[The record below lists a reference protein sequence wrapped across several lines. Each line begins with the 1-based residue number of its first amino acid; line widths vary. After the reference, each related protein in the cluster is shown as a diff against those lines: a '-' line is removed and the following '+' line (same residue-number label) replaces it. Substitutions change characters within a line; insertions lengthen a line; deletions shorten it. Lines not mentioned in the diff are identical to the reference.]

1 MSVVNTSNE
10 AVSLLIQG
18 VQLAQQRGAFQ
29 LEEAS
34 LLSDAVSFLNGS
46 QTTPESLVETGT
58 DTTDDTEA
66 VETTETDDD

>member
-1 MSVVNTSNE
+1 MSNVNTPTE

-18 VQLAQQRGAFQ
+18 VQLAQQRGAYQ

-46 QTTPESLVETGT
+46 TEAPEGLVDAATEATEPV
-58 DTTDDTEA
+58 DAEDTE
-66 VETTETDDD
+66 TTSDD

>member
-46 QTTPESLVETGT
+46 QTAPESLVEANTEV
-58 DTTDDTEA
+58 TDDTEV
-66 VETTETDDD
+66 VETTETDND

>member
-10 AVSLLIQG
+10 AVSLLILG
-18 VQLAQQRGAFQ
+18 VQLAHQRGAFQ

>member
-34 LLSDAVSFLNGS
+34 LLSAAVSFLNGT